1 MMMCWD
7 LEIWKFFKKI
17 EEFYNEISVLDFL
30 YDGRIFV
37 IVGKVG
43 YEICNIII
51 IYGMLRFVLYLCIL
65 GVGRKWKEIKELV
78 ILW

>member
-1 MMMCWD
+1 MMTCWD

-51 IYGMLRFVLYLCIL
+51 IYGMLRFVLYWVLEEN
-65 GVGRKWKEIKELV
+65 GKK
-78 ILW
+78 